1 MKKNSLFLFLLA
13 TLFASTVS
21 SCKKE
26 DDDNL
31 GGQPSDGQVEIPSDA
46 QGAFYAINSTSITDF
61 GGFTD
66 TTRTGIGMGWFD
78 SYTQTKNG
86 GAVTSNGDSL
96 FLTNPFTNTPNAWYT
111 ASNVD
116 FYTGNVAWK
125 VQGNT
130 ANSIAAFTH
139 TDNTAWPTVTSL
151 TVPSSVNT
159 SSALNISFNAS
170 GYDQLIA
177 TLRGSAGTVNKVV
190 SPGATSAIFSA
201 AEVQQAFGSTASAA
215 TVQVMPIKLT
225 SATYGG
231 KKYYFV
237 KQQAYAKFIF

>member
-1 MKKNSLFLFLLA
+1 MKKHNLFLFLLA
-13 TLFASTVS
+13 TLFVTTIS
-21 SCKKE
+21 SCKKDEE
-26 DDDNL
+26 DDL
-31 GGQPSDGQVEIPSDA
+31 GGTPSDGQVEIPSDA
-46 QGAFYAINSTSITDF
+46 AGAFYAINSTSITDF

-66 TTRTGIGMGWFD
+66 TAQTGMAMGWFD

-86 GAVTSNGDSL
+86 GAVTSNGDTL
-96 FLTNPFTNTPNAWYT
+96 FSTNPFTNTPNVWYT
-111 ASNVD
+111 ASGVD
-116 FYTGNVAWK
+116 FYTGNVTWR

-130 ANSIAAFTH
+130 SNNVPAFTH

-177 TLRGSAGTVNKVV
+177 SLRGSAGTVNKVIA
-190 SPGATSAIFSA
+190 SGTSSVTFSA